1 MVIDLR
7 ALGTWILGTCGFY
20 RAAVMTKSATPVTHD
35 NLITDNENNTLNN
48 RLHPNLNTDCTTLI
62 RFLARG

>member
-7 ALGTWILGTCGFY
+7 ALGTLDFGHLWIF
-20 RAAVMTKSATPVTHD
+20 RAALMTKSATPVTHD
-35 NLITDNENNTLNN
+35 KLITDNENNTLNN
-48 RLHPNLNTDCTTLI
+48 RLHPNRNTDCTTLI

>member
-7 ALGTWILGTCGFY
+7 ALGIRDFGFLWILACRPYDKIGDTCC
-20 RAAVMTKSATPVTHD
+20 TQQP
-35 NLITDNENNTLNN
+35 DNENNTLND
-48 RLHPNLNTDCTTLI
+48 RLHPNLKSDCTTLI

>member
-7 ALGTWILGTCGFY
+7 ALGTLDFGHLWILPCRPYDKIGDTCC
-20 RAAVMTKSATPVTHD
+20 TQQP
-35 NLITDNENNTLNN
+35 DNENNTLND
-48 RLHPNLNTDCTTLI
+48 RLHPNLKSDCTTLI

>member
-7 ALGTWILGTCGFY
+7 ALGTRDFGSLWILPCRPYDKIGDTCC
-20 RAAVMTKSATPVTHD
+20 TQQP
-35 NLITDNENNTLNN
+35 DNENNTLND
-48 RLHPNLNTDCTTLI
+48 RLHPNLKSDCTTLI